1 MIFLWLAV
9 LKKKFRKAPFWSK
22 MSMHFKAIGFIDKKS
37 KERQRNAA
45 TKRRKVPSTRNPRAH
60 CCASRRFEEILPIQS
75 DTTSDFDNIV
85 SRSDERVAFYLPHSN
100 PSRPLKRSALAQ
112 PVSLEREKDA
122 TGLGGPMK
130 HHSETQSKHTKSS
143 PRSLR

>member
-1 MIFLWLAV
+1 
-9 LKKKFRKAPFWSK
+9 

-37 KERQRNAA
+37 KERQRNPA

-85 SRSDERVAFYLPHSN
+85 SRSDERVAFYHSSN
-100 PSRPLKRSALAQ
+100 PSRPLKMSHPSVL
-112 PVSLEREKDA
+112 SL
-122 TGLGGPMK
+122 L
-130 HHSETQSKHTKSS
+130 
-143 PRSLR
+143 